1 MNENFSTNLEE
12 EEAYFNKLA
21 ETILNTIFEEC
32 VQELP
37 LPKILCEEKEI
48 GHLGDLLTIETE
60 KEDWPI
66 PIYAE
71 SETYL
76 YYYIDLKPLK
86 LKIGEGMLK
95 NMSEEELNNIINE
108 TVEAHIEIDEHRNL
122 THAITSFKI
131 DPKLSLFLKNKN
143 DIEKAIEIT
152 IIETIEKINTNVFL
166 LTKAVN
172 LLMQKEKLRCIKP
185 REEEIEK
192 AVEKLKE
199 KIKGKVV
206 RKMKSWKKKIE
217 RRKRKKKEM
226 LQGIKY
232 YDESHEHLHKG
243 NFKLALECLE
253 KALKLNPY
261 YKTYPTYWGIKG
273 YALQQLGK
281 HEEAIKCFNKRI
293 KLEKQ
298 WNTYTLG
305 VRYDKAISL
314 IALGKRKEAIKLLEE
329 VASKSSSIF
338 GAYKQTLL
346 TYYNLILKK
355 EPNNKEIQGKRR
367 KLLKTIQFKCPQC
380 KTYQT
385 EATEIQE
392 KPEQYIINM
401 KCKNC
406 GHKWTKTQTKNINLK
421 TSTKN
426 PTEH

>member
-1 MNENFSTNLEE
+1 MNKNFSMNPEE
-12 EEAYFNKLA
+12 EEEKAYYNKLA
-21 ETILNTIFEEC
+21 ETILNTIFEEL

-37 LPKILCEEKEI
+37 LPKILYEEKEI
-48 GHLGDLLTIETE
+48 GRLEDLLTIEIE

-66 PIYAE
+66 SIYAE

-86 LKIGEGMLK
+86 LKIGEGTLK
-95 NMSEEELNNIINE
+95 NMSEEKLNDIINE
-108 TVEAHIEIDEHRNL
+108 TVGAHIKIDEQRNL

-131 DPKLSLFLKNKN
+131 DPMLSLFLKNKD

-166 LTKAVN
+166 LTKAIN
-172 LLMQKEKLRCIKP
+172 LLMHEEKLRCIKP
-185 REEEIEK
+185 RQEEIEK

-206 RKMKSWKKKIE
+206 RKMELWKKTIE
-217 RRKRKKKEM
+217 RRKSKKKEM

-232 YDESHEHLHKG
+232 YDESYEHLYEG

-253 KALKLNPY
+253 KALKLNPF

-281 HEEAIKCFNKRI
+281 HEEAIKCFDKRI
-293 KLEKQ
+293 ELEKQ

-355 EPNNKEIQGKRR
+355 EPNNKEIPR
-367 KLLKTIQFKCPQC
+367 KKENYYKQSNSN
-380 KTYQT
+380 
-385 EATEIQE
+385 AHNA
-392 KPEQYIINM
+392 KPTKQ
-401 KCKNC
+401 KQQKSKKNQN
-406 GHKWTKTQTKNINLK
+406 TT
-421 TSTKN
+421 
-426 PTEH
+426 